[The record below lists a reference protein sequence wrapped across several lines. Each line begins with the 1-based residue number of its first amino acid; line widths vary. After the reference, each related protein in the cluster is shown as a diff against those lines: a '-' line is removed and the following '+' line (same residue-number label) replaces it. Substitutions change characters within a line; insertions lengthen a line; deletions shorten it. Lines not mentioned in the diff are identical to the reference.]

1 MAHRILTPDA
11 PTDADRDAILAPLR
25 AYNAANAP
33 VTEHL
38 SLALIVADE
47 HGETI
52 GGLWGK
58 TGYDWLFIEY
68 LVVSDAL
75 RGQGVGTQL
84 MLRAEA
90 IARDRGCIGVR
101 LDTFDFQARGFYEK
115 LGYTVFGTI
124 ADHPVGGARHFLL
137 KRLSD

>member
-1 MAHRILTPDA
+1 MTHRIVTPDT

-25 AYNAANAP
+25 AYNAAHAP
-33 VTEHL
+33 ATQHLPVALVVT
-38 SLALIVADE
+38 DE
-47 HGETI
+47 QGETI

-58 TGYDWLFIEY
+58 TGYDWLFVEY
-68 LVVSDAL
+68 LVVPDAL
-75 RGQGVGTQL
+75 RGQGVGTEL
-84 MLRAEA
+84 MQQAEA
-90 IARDRGCIGVR
+90 IARDRGCIGVW

-124 ADHPVGGARHFLL
+124 ADHPIGGARHFLM